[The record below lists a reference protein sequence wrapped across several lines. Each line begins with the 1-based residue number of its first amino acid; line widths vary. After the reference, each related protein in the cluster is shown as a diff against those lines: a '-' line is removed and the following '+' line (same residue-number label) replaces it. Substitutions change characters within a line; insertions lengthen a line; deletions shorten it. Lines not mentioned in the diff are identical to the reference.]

1 MSEAPLDLIVIGAGI
16 AGLSAAKTAA
26 SAGFKVAILEK
37 SRGIGGRAATRR
49 IGDVPVDHGAQYFT
63 VRSPRFQAK
72 VNDWL
77 EAGLCCVWTHGIP
90 TWENGVVRAPQEG
103 HPRYVCPGG
112 MTSLAKH
119 ESQGLTIFR
128 ESTVS
133 ICRKENNLW
142 NLTSKEGGQ
151 WSAREIITTAPA
163 PQTIALF
170 DPWIPENDPIRTLAY
185 APCLT
190 AIFEVPGF
198 SPSWKGL
205 QVLNSDIAWMA
216 RVATRQEGG
225 NSALF
230 VVHGSPAFSR
240 LHLEEEP
247 RTAVQR
253 LLPAAMEIAGDGF
266 SPAMLVHSHR
276 WRYARVEN
284 PIPGAHAELSESLRF
299 AGDAFLHAN
308 VESAWLSGLAAAEN
322 LST

>member
-1 MSEAPLDLIVIGAGI
+1 M
-16 AGLSAAKTAA
+16 AGLSAAKKA
-26 SAGFKVAILEK
+26 SSLGLKVAVLEK

-63 VRSPRFQAK
+63 VRSPLFQAR

-77 EAGLCCVWTHGIP
+77 EAGLCCVWTHGIA
-90 TWENGVVRAPQEG
+90 TWENGVLRAPEEG

-119 ESQGLTIFR
+119 ESQGLTLFR

-133 ICRKENNLW
+133 MCRRENNLW
-142 NLTSKEGGQ
+142 NLTSKEGGH

-170 DPWIPENDPIRTLAY
+170 DQWITREDTIRTLTY

-190 AIFEVPGF
+190 GVFDVPGF
-198 SPSWKGL
+198 SPAWKGL

-216 RVATRQEGG
+216 RDTTRREGVD
-225 NSALF
+225 SAL
-230 VVHGSPAFSR
+230 VVIHGSPEFSR
-240 LHLEEEP
+240 SQLEHDP
-247 RTAVQR
+247 LASAR
-253 LLPAAMEIAGDGF
+253 LLRSAATEIVGEAF
-266 SPAMLVHSHR
+266 ASAKVVHAHR

-284 PIPGAHAELSESLRF
+284 PLPGTHRTLAENLQF

-308 VESAWLSGLAAAEN
+308 VESAWLSGRAAAED